1 MKLIDEE
8 KNSNNLMCGLQYPHP
23 TYSFSQQIIDEWK
36 MIENRHKKWSQWAL
50 AIWSPHKQGYLAS
63 NKLFFSSKLKKSSNL
78 QSPSSLEIS
87 AVSLPKTKENPLQ
100 NELPRP
106 FLQGKEG
113 KRFGHLSSSYP
124 LLKTIKT
131 HLNQI

>member
-36 MIENRHKKWSQWAL
+36 MIENRHKKWSQRAL

-63 NKLFFSSKLKKSSNL
+63 NKLFFSSKLKKNL
-78 QSPSSLEIS
+78 QIS
-87 AVSLPKTKENPLQ
+87 KV
-100 NELPRP
+100 
-106 FLQGKEG
+106 
-113 KRFGHLSSSYP
+113 P
-124 LLKTIKT
+124 LLWKLQQSPFQKPRKIPSKMSSQGPFYRVKKERDLDTCL
-131 HLNQI
+131 HLTLNSKQSKPT